1 MYIQVLV
8 WTYSRMLSQRIRS
21 KVKTRLRYYFF
32 CWKSKYPCSQVS
44 RDYCISGQNPN
55 FRSIL
60 PVKNIFRVIL
70 ASVSSYFRVLF
81 QCRTWIDSD
90 NFVIYVDDAI
100 CSENILRQLVDFA
113 YTQNIQIRPGN
124 DNTFGHKMVIFKGP
138 PGPGCSTVLSQIG
151 GHFHLR
157 GRSFDKKW
165 TARFVQTSCPVST
178 TRPGENFGVR

>member
-44 RDYCISGQNPN
+44 HDYCISGQKRH

-124 DNTFGHKMVIFKGP
+124 DNKYGPYHMGFNGH
-138 PGPGCSTVLSQIG
+138 L
-151 GHFHLR
+151 
-157 GRSFDKKW
+157 
-165 TARFVQTSCPVST
+165 
-178 TRPGENFGVR
+178 